1 MLSMFIDTAVGT
13 RVTMHTT
20 RIKEVRA
27 ELIRFAEENAR
38 LLSIQIG
45 MHRDICANALRAEEA
60 EARVQE
66 LERENAILEI
76 KNRGTLA
83 NNLCPDHRDKQTG
96 KPCLACTIEK
106 LQRENGEL
114 LAMRDGWRTVTYQ
127 GKDCVAAARV
137 EIDALRERAE
147 RAESKLAAVEKR
159 IAEAPRGIVCLD
171 EREVPSISCDF
182 DEGTHI
188 ALLPLDDE
196 TKS

>member
-1 MLSMFIDTAVGT
+1 MTDQLDALPQSVREAVEEIDSGVVCRSPAWET
-13 RVTMHTT
+13 
-20 RIKEVRA
+20 IRA
-27 ELIRFAEENAR
+27 ELIR
-38 LLSIQIG
+38 LT
-45 MHRDICANALRAEEA
+45 
-60 EARVQE
+60 ARVQE

-106 LQRENGEL
+106 LQRENGECRRNE
-114 LAMRDGWRTVTYQ
+114 RDAIRRIAEQ
-127 GKDCVAAARV
+127 
-137 EIDALRERAE
+137 RERAE
-147 RAESKLAAVEKR
+147 TSERRLERSVQDIAEWRPRALTAEAELAAIKKR

-196 TKS
+196 TKG